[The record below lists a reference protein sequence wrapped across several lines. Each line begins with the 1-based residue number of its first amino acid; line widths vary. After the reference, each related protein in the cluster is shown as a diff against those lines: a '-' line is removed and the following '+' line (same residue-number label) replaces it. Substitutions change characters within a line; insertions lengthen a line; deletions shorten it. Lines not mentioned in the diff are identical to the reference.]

1 MAFLKSSW
9 GENPRDYRSFVIE
22 LPLPEVKYL
31 GMYYYKGNKNSVR
44 NKAHPYVII
53 TTRLEEGFTFPASYY
68 RIINTKPGS

>member
-1 MAFLKSSW
+1 
-9 GENPRDYRSFVIE
+9 
-22 LPLPEVKYL
+22 
-31 GMYYYKGNKNSVR
+31 MYYYKGNKNSVR